1 MAEGRQYLQCQK
13 VHRSI
18 VSSSEDDAE
27 RCLGVSTGKVV
38 LPLRKGAI
46 VIDLYQVRAVF
57 RNTDAIAYV
66 DSGDQGDDE
75 DLAARW
81 SLSVW
86 WRFEHSVIVALIK
99 S

>member
-1 MAEGRQYLQCQK
+1 MVPSVPKRFIEALSPVWRMT
-13 VHRSI
+13 R
-18 VSSSEDDAE
+18 

-86 WRFEHSVIVALIK
+86 WRFEHSVIVSLIK